1 MAESSASG
9 RHDGREEEDKYLC
22 LEGEVGREDVPVRQ
36 KDENWEPQMKGERE
50 LEVTELISE
59 VKR

>member
-1 MAESSASG
+1 MAESSASV

-36 KDENWEPQMKGERE
+36 KDENWEPQMKGESR
-50 LEVTELISE
+50 TGSH
-59 VKR
+59 